1 VFLDK
6 KNLNWLKKIKEGIQ
20 CKKKK
25 IKRSKLFLGCLVTK
39 FFIFFEDEAIKNI
52 KFFFYL

>member
-6 KNLNWLKKIKEGIQ
+6 KKLNWLKKIKEGIQ

-39 FFIFFEDEAIKNI
+39 FFLFEDEAIKNI